1 MAFKKVNI
9 YTALLL
15 RFGIAL
21 FLFSLCRVI
30 FILFNYSFYPDL
42 SFGVLVKIF
51 YGGIFFDIAGL
62 LYLLGLYI
70 LLQIIP
76 FKFRNLNIYQKITNW
91 FFIIPLSLGI
101 IVNLMDTIY
110 YKFTLKRTTIAMFDQ
125 FSNETNMGKLFLQFT
140 LDYWYMILIAA
151 ALIFITYFLTKKVTV
166 TAVSQQKNSYYFLT
180 SLFFS
185 AAIIAFSIIGVR
197 GGYRHSTR
205 PITLSNASKYITK
218 PNQRA
223 IVLNTP
229 FTLLRTYDEVALED
243 VKYFSQ
249 SKQETIFS
257 AHLTNISDSL
267 FKKKNVVLIILESF
281 GREHFGALNK
291 DIPNYK
297 GFTPFLD
304 SLINYS
310 YSFKKSF
317 ANGRKSI
324 SGMPS
329 TITSIPSLKTPFI
342 LSNYSGNKINSLAS
356 LLKTE
361 NYSSAFFHGAPNGSM
376 GFDAFSQQAGFD
388 AYFGMTE
395 YGNDN
400 DFDGFWGIWD
410 EEFFQFYANK
420 MNNMKEPFFTSIFS
434 VSSHHPY
441 KVPEKYKNHFPT
453 GKLEIQE
460 TIGYTDYALKKFF
473 KTARKMPWFKNTI
486 FVLTA
491 DHASTFSDLSQYKTL
506 PGYFAVPL
514 IIYDPSNTQLRKLN
528 DSTVVQQIDIMP
540 TVLNLLNYP
549 NDYIAFGNDIFNKEV
564 PHIAINYLADYFH
577 LYKNDLVVQFDG
589 KTVIGVFNF
598 KKDPLFHV
606 NLISENTTE
615 QKELINLCKAFIQE
629 HNRRMIHNDLSI
641 ISNNK

>member
-1 MAFKKVNI
+1 
-9 YTALLL
+9 
-15 RFGIAL
+15 
-21 FLFSLCRVI
+21 
-30 FILFNYSFYPDL
+30 
-42 SFGVLVKIF
+42 
-51 YGGIFFDIAGL
+51 
-62 LYLLGLYI
+62 
-70 LLQIIP
+70 
-76 FKFRNLNIYQKITNW
+76 
-91 FFIIPLSLGI
+91 
-101 IVNLMDTIY
+101 
-110 YKFTLKRTTIAMFDQ
+110 
-125 FSNETNMGKLFLQFT
+125 
-140 LDYWYMILIAA
+140 
-151 ALIFITYFLTKKVTV
+151 
-166 TAVSQQKNSYYFLT
+166 
-180 SLFFS
+180 
-185 AAIIAFSIIGVR
+185 
-197 GGYRHSTR
+197 
-205 PITLSNASKYITK
+205 
-218 PNQRA
+218 
-223 IVLNTP
+223 
-229 FTLLRTYDEVALED
+229 
-243 VKYFSQ
+243 
-249 SKQETIFS
+249 
-257 AHLTNISDSL
+257 
-267 FKKKNVVLIILESF
+267 
-281 GREHFGALNK
+281 
-291 DIPNYK
+291 
-297 GFTPFLD
+297 
-304 SLINYS
+304 
-310 YSFKKSF
+310 
-317 ANGRKSI
+317 
-324 SGMPS
+324 MPS

-514 IIYDPSNTQLRKLN
+514 IIYDPSNTQLKKLN